1 MAYSL
6 VVDLEFEFASGLHV
20 GGEEAKL
27 RVDKAVAVD
36 WRDGKTPV
44 IPATTLKGWLR
55 ESAERIL
62 RGLGVK
68 VCDPSSTGGICVI
81 CKIFGASL
89 TRSRIYFS
97 DAVLA
102 GSMTDV
108 RMNVS
113 LSRRRK
119 TAFEERLFSTEVA
132 WKSTINS
139 QIKGWFSSEKEA
151 IRVAAIL
158 IAAAKAGYAIGGA
171 RSRGLGW
178 LRLNS
183 WTVKVKGEQ
192 VPHQNVLD
200 QISAL
205 KDPPEVAS

>member
-68 VCDPSSTGGICVI
+68 VCDPSSTGGICGRCVI

-89 TRSRIYFS
+89 IPSRIYFS
-97 DAVLA
+97 DAVLG

-139 QIKGWFSSEKEA
+139 QIKGWFSSEEEA
-151 IRVAAIL
+151 LRGAAIL
-158 IAAAKAGYAIGGA
+158 IAAAKAGHAIGGA

-178 LRLNS
+178 LQLNK
-183 WTVKVKGEQ
+183 WTVEVQGKEIPPEK
-192 VPHQNVLD
+192 VLD
-200 QISAL
+200 QILAL
-205 KDPPEVAS
+205 KA